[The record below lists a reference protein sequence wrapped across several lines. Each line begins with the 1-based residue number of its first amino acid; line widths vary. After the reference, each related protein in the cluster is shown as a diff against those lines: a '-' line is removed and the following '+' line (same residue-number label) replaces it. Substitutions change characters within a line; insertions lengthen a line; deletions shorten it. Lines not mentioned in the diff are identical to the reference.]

1 MKPTCKE
8 IRAAA
13 QYRWPEIHAAIGI
26 DPKFLRD
33 KHQPCPACNDGHNR
47 FRYDDKDGNGTFFC
61 THWRDGSRVGGGN
74 GFGLVM
80 HFLNCNFDEAL
91 RTVAGILGMDNANPL
106 PIPPTRPQA
115 QPRPEKDQIEE
126 LAALWRS
133 TEPIRPDSPVIQY
146 LKSRGLDM
154 AHLPENVRFLPE
166 KDYWTTGENKPLL
179 LGSFPCMVCAIRDMD
194 EELQGLHLTYLQASY
209 DKPCGEDGLH
219 APRYQKLAI
228 KHPETGETLPAKKM
242 RSRKKGS
249 ISGQAVHLFPIP
261 ENGRLV
267 IAEGIETALAA
278 RELCKA
284 YDWGL
289 YAALSANSMA
299 NFHFLNGIKEI
310 AIIADNDTP
319 RPVGYRAAYDLA
331 MRAIKQGIK
340 ASIWQSET
348 AGYDALD
355 ELNEKKQSDNHF
367 GGQTA

>member
-1 MKPTCKE
+1 MKTTYQDIK
-8 IRAAA
+8 AAA
-13 QYRWPEIHAAIGI
+13 QYHWPEIHAALGI
-26 DPKFLRD
+26 DPRYLKNKL
-33 KHQPCPACNDGHNR
+33 QPCPACGGKNR
-47 FRYDDKDGNGTFFC
+47 FRYDDLDGNGTFFC
-61 THWRDGSRVGGGN
+61 NQTAKKAGD

-80 HFLNCNFDEAL
+80 HFFGCDFQTAL
-91 RTVAGILGMDNANPL
+91 KQVSGVLGMDNADPL
-106 PIPPTRPQA
+106 PIPPTRLQA
-115 QPRPEKDQIEE
+115 QPRPEKDQIEK

-146 LKSRGLDM
+146 LKSRGLEM

-166 KDYWTTGENKPLL
+166 KDYWTTGEDKPLL

-194 EELQGLHLTYLQASY
+194 EELQGLHLTYLQPSY

-228 KHPETGETLPAKKM
+228 KDPETGEALPAKKM
-242 RSRKKGS
+242 RNRKQGS

-278 RELCKA
+278 RELYKA

-289 YAALSANSMA
+289 YAALSTSGMT
-299 NFHFLNGIKEI
+299 NFHFPDGIKEI
-310 AIIADNDTP
+310 AIIADNDIP
-319 RPVGYRAAYDLA
+319 RPVGCNAANKLA
-331 MRAIKQGIK
+331 MRAFKQGIRAK
-340 ASIWQSET
+340 VLKSKT
-348 AGYDALD
+348 PGYDALD

>member
-1 MKPTCKE
+1 MKPTYQDIK
-8 IRAAA
+8 AAA
-13 QYRWPEIHAAIGI
+13 RYRWQEIHAAIGI
-26 DPKFLRD
+26 APKFLRN
-33 KHQPCPACNDGHNR
+33 KHQPCPACGGKDR
-47 FRYDDKDGNGTFFC
+47 FRYDDKDGKGTFIC
-61 THWRDGSRVGGGN
+61 THWESGAGD

-80 HFLNCNFDEAL
+80 HFLGCDFQTAL
-91 RTVAGILGMDNANPL
+91 KQVSGILGMDETNPL
-106 PIPPTRPQA
+106 PIPPTRPQP
-115 QPRPEKDQIEE
+115 QPRPEKDHIGK
-126 LAALWRS
+126 LAALWDEA
-133 TEPIRPDSPVIQY
+133 EPLTPDCPAVQY

-166 KDYWTTGENKPLL
+166 KDYWTTGEDKPLL

-194 EELQGLHLTYLQASY
+194 EELQGLHFTYLQTAY
-209 DKPCGEDGLH
+209 DKPYGEDGLH

-228 KHPETGETLPAKKM
+228 KDPVTGETLPAKKM
-242 RSRKKGS
+242 RNRKQGS

-278 RELCKA
+278 RELFNA
-284 YDWGL
+284 HDWGL

-331 MRAIKQGIK
+331 MRAIKQGIR

>member
-1 MKPTCKE
+1 MKPTYQDIK
-8 IRAAA
+8 AAA
-13 QYRWPEIHAAIGI
+13 QYRWPEIHAALGI
-26 DPKFLRD
+26 DQRYLKN
-33 KHQPCPACNDGHNR
+33 KHQPCPACGGKDR
-47 FRYDDKDGNGTFFC
+47 FRYDDKDGNGTFIC
-61 THWRDGSRVGGGN
+61 SHYNNGAGD

-80 HFLNCNFDEAL
+80 HFFGCDFQTAL
-91 RTVAGILGMDNANPL
+91 KQVSGVLGMDNADPL
-106 PIPPTRPQA
+106 PIPPTRLQA
-115 QPRPEKDQIEE
+115 QPRPEKDQIEK
-126 LAALWRS
+126 LAALWGS

-228 KHPETGETLPAKKM
+228 KDPVTGETLPAKKM
-242 RSRKKGS
+242 RNRKQGS

-278 RELCKA
+278 RELYKA

-289 YAALSANSMA
+289 CAALSANSLA

-340 ASIWQSET
+340 ASIWQSKT
-348 AGYDALD
+348 PGYDALD

>member
-1 MKPTCKE
+1 MKPTYKE

-13 QYRWPEIHAAIGI
+13 QYRWPEIHTALGI
-26 DPKFLRD
+26 DQRYLKN
-33 KHQPCPACNDGHNR
+33 KHQPCPACGGKDR
-47 FRYDDKDGNGTFFC
+47 FRYDDKDGNGTFIC
-61 THWRDGSRVGGGN
+61 SHYNNGAGD

-80 HFLNCNFDEAL
+80 HFFGCDFQTAL
-91 RTVAGILGMDNANPL
+91 KQVSGVLGMDNADPL

-115 QPRPEKDQIEE
+115 QPCPEKDQIEK
-126 LAALWRS
+126 LAALWGS

-146 LKSRGLDM
+146 LKSRGLEM

-166 KDYWTTGENKPLL
+166 KDYWTTGEDKPLV

-219 APRYQKLAI
+219 TPRYQKLAI
-228 KHPETGETLPAKKM
+228 KDPVTGETLPAKKM

-289 YAALSANSMA
+289 CAALSANSLA

-340 ASIWQSET
+340 ASIWQSKT
-348 AGYDALD
+348 PGYDALD